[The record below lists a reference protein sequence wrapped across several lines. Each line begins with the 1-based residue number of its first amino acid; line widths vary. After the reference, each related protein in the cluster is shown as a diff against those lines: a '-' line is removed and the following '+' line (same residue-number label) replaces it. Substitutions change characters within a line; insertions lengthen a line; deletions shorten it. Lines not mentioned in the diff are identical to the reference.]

1 MAPVSSE
8 LKGKYVLVINAG
20 SSSFKTQILSCDNE
34 KPILAVLAERIGSD
48 NGRIIFKINPDTD
61 KEDKQAFDV
70 VYKTHGDGIRD
81 MMKRIVDMGI
91 LPNFDAIVASGHRV
105 LMGGPKYA
113 EVKVDATV
121 KQVIR
126 DYIPLGPLHNPG
138 NLACIE
144 VIEEILPGVPA
155 VAVFDTGFHTTMPN
169 YAYTYAIPQEYS
181 KKYSLRRYGFHGISH
196 KYVSKTAAKFL
207 GKDKFTGICC
217 HLGNGC
223 SITAIKDGKCIDTT
237 MGLTPL
243 EGLLMGTR
251 CGDIDAS
258 LPLFLME
265 QEGISPSDMS
275 DILNKKSGLKALTG
289 SNDMRD
295 VESMCEKGD
304 ENAILANNMFN
315 YRVIKYIGAYL
326 AVLGGKIDGILFTGG
341 IGENSP
347 LNRAPICQA
356 FEAFGLELDEEKN
369 KVRSGEP
376 REITKAGSK
385 IKALVVP
392 TNEELEIMQT
402 TLKILGY

>member
-1 MAPVSSE
+1 
-8 LKGKYVLVINAG
+8 
-20 SSSFKTQILSCDNE
+20 
-34 KPILAVLAERIGSD
+34 
-48 NGRIIFKINPDTD
+48 
-61 KEDKQAFDV
+61 
-70 VYKTHGDGIRD
+70 
-81 MMKRIVDMGI
+81 
-91 LPNFDAIVASGHRV
+91 
-105 LMGGPKYA
+105 
-113 EVKVDATV
+113 
-121 KQVIR
+121 
-126 DYIPLGPLHNPG
+126 
-138 NLACIE
+138 
-144 VIEEILPGVPA
+144 
-155 VAVFDTGFHTTMPN
+155 
-169 YAYTYAIPQEYS
+169 
-181 KKYSLRRYGFHGISH
+181 
-196 KYVSKTAAKFL
+196 
-207 GKDKFTGICC
+207 
-217 HLGNGC
+217 
-223 SITAIKDGKCIDTT
+223 
-237 MGLTPL
+237 
-243 EGLLMGTR
+243 MGTR

-347 LNRAPICQA
+347 LNRAPICKA

>member
-181 KKYSLRRYGFHGISH
+181 KKYSLRRYGFHDISQ
-196 KYVSKTAAKFL
+196 KFL

-347 LNRAPICQA
+347 LNRAPICKA